1 MGRRATG
8 MEEHREKC
16 LIEEKS
22 HKKQI
27 ICLKDEVYGEERN
40 LSVYLFCAKGC
51 CLPGSLTKNT
61 KAQKKCSPSRNV
73 AQLSTQA
80 NVEHK
85 KYKLWSDIIFVG

>member
-1 MGRRATG
+1 

-27 ICLKDEVYGEERN
+27 ICPKDEVYGEERN

-51 CLPGSLTKNT
+51 CLPGSLTK
-61 KAQKKCSPSRNV
+61 K
-73 AQLSTQA
+73 
-80 NVEHK
+80 
-85 KYKLWSDIIFVG
+85 